1 MDRTDTDVLTE
12 KSLEDVIQGYI
23 IGKYNFTELKMYRD
37 WNEFNLS
44 DIDFNKIYKAR
55 LAMMLKRRLQ

>member
-23 IGKYNFTELKMYRD
+23 IGKYNFTELKMYLD